1 MNEGDGTATATD
13 MAPVPVLQSEI
24 SRGSDLVAASK
35 DDSDGMDGHKGD
47 FSSSRKHA
55 SESDDIA
62 ASKDASNPPGG
73 DKGRPHVADTAQDG
87 VSILQATMDGLG
99 GQGDKP
105 DALQRS
111 TWGSD
116 AKGIEGRGAGDGEGG
131 IDAPSTT
138 TQDGLDAL
146 GKVEDDGDA
155 SSEHQEEHSVT
166 AEGKDDPSEPST
178 TLEGD
183 DCGEGSEEEEEER
196 GSDGEEGEAAD
207 KKEEEVEEEG
217 KGKAANE
224 KEDEEVED
232 DEEGPR
238 AVKVDEV
245 DASASGRILYVD
257 ATELADMPPLSPP
270 SANTS
275 QRWNGE

>member
-1 MNEGDGTATATD
+1 
-13 MAPVPVLQSEI
+13 MAPVAVLQSEVT
-24 SRGSDLVAASK
+24 RGSDLVAASK
-35 DDSDGMDGHKGD
+35 DDLEGVDAHKGD
-47 FSSSRKHA
+47 FGSSSKHA
-55 SESDDIA
+55 SDSDDIA

-87 VSILQATMDGLG
+87 VSTLQATMDGLG

-105 DALQRS
+105 DAQQRS
-111 TWGSD
+111 TGGSD
-116 AKGIEGRGAGDGEGG
+116 AKGVEGRGCGDGEGG
-131 IDAPSTT
+131 FDAPSTT
-138 TQDGLDAL
+138 TQDGLDAS

-155 SSEHQEEHSVT
+155 SSEHQDEHSAT

-183 DCGEGSEEEEEER
+183 DGAEGSEDEEER
-196 GSDGEEGEAAD
+196 QGDGEEGEAAD

-217 KGKAANE
+217 EGKAANE

-238 AVKVDEV
+238 AVKGAV